1 MFNNDNS
8 VTVFFPSQLHWTS
21 EQLADAVPLRLHQL
35 FAFDAGD
42 LLGSANAASAS
53 RHARSG
59 NYLPATPAP
68 DVFRI
73 R

>member
-8 VTVFFPSQLHWTS
+8 ATVFFPSQLHWTS

-35 FAFDAGD
+35 FAFDAGGM
-42 LLGSANAASAS
+42 LGSANAASATHQP
-53 RHARSG
+53 RTG